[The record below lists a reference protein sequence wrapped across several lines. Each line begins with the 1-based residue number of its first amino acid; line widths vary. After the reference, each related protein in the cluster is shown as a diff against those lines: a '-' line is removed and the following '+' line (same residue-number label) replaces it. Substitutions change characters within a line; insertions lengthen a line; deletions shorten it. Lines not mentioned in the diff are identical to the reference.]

1 MICTPKVRQT
11 FGGAFFMKKRKRTNK
26 KYSPEFK
33 ISVILDMREHHL
45 GYRETVR
52 KHFNIEDGKE
62 VNYYHQVQRWE
73 RIYLEEGE
81 AGFYIERRGKAT
93 KMDNPKIGRPR
104 KKQLDKQVEED
115 LIAENQRLRMEN
127 EYLKKLNALV
137 QERIERE
144 RKKK

>member
-1 MICTPKVRQT
+1 
-11 FGGAFFMKKRKRTNK
+11 MKERKRTNK

-33 ISVILDMREHHL
+33 ISVILDMREKHL
-45 GYRETVR
+45 GYRETAR
-52 KHFNIEDGKE
+52 KHWRTSCQSEEALYVSTLKK
-62 VNYYHQVQRWE
+62 WE
-73 RIYLEEGE
+73 RIYLTEGQKGFMEEK
-81 AGFYIERRGKAT
+81 RGRNSK
-93 KMDNPKIGRPR
+93 GRPR
-104 KKQLDKQVEED
+104 KKLLDKQSEED

>member
-1 MICTPKVRQT
+1 MEVHI
-11 FGGAFFMKKRKRTNK
+11 FMKERKRTNK